1 MPITR
6 INCPNCRQSIQADVE
21 QLFDVGVDQNAKQKF
36 LSGAVNLAKCPH
48 CGFQGSLATPI
59 VYHDPQ
65 KELLLTFVPH
75 EIGLPHNEQERLIGR
90 IINQAMNNLPQEKR
104 KGYLLQPQ
112 VMLTMQIMIERILE
126 ADGVTREMLQVQQKR
141 MDLIQRLLKAS
152 EDVCAE
158 IARQEDNLID
168 ADFFNLLNR
177 LMETTLQSGDG
188 KMGQRLTEVQQNLLP
203 NTTFG
208 RQLQAKAK
216 EMEAAVASL
225 KEVGEELTREKLL
238 ELIVKAPNDD
248 RLSALVSLARPGIDY
263 AFFQTL
269 TKRIDRARGEGRSR
283 LITIRERLLELTSQ
297 YDQQVEARLNHARG
311 QLNNIL
317 HAKDVNEATVQSLP
331 GVDDFFIQELN
342 VALEAATKQDDQE
355 KLNKLQKIIE
365 IIQQVS
371 ATGLEMELIEEL
383 LNAPD
388 DTNRR
393 KKMEANRD
401 RITPE
406 FVNLLTN
413 LLTEVESK
421 EDRDLSTRMKALHRL
436 VLRFSMEA
444 NLKGI

>member
-317 HAKDVNEATVQSLP
+317 HAKDVNEAMVQSLP

-444 NLKGI
+444 NLKGS

>member
-317 HAKDVNEATVQSLP
+317 HAKDVNEAMVQSLP

>member
-75 EIGLPHNEQERLIGR
+75 EIGLPHDEQERLIGR

-317 HAKDVNEATVQSLP
+317 HAKDVNEAMVQSLP

-444 NLKGI
+444 NLKGS

>member
-444 NLKGI
+444 NLKGS

>member
-75 EIGLPHNEQERLIGR
+75 EIGLPHDEQERLIGR

-444 NLKGI
+444 NLKGS